1 MEKGIVKKEQ
11 LQDLTKSQLAKI
23 DGNHLLKALGT
34 NTAYNKH
41 VPSTVKEA
49 QEGVAISVIN
59 RHNPALLE
67 LSIGVLLEDL
77 ARSFNAQ
84 WSDRIMLSIVDR
96 ITNKY
101 WYFKIE
107 EIAFVFSNAID
118 GIYGKVYGQI
128 QISTVMEWLHEYD
141 VNERL
146 YYHESRNNIHKESA
160 GRYFE
165 EKEHKDY
172 VDIRNQTKEMEK
184 KYIASRDAKMK
195 VFKDNQNN

>member
-1 MEKGIVKKEQ
+1 
-11 LQDLTKSQLAKI
+11 
-23 DGNHLLKALGT
+23 LKALGT

-41 VPSTVKEA
+41 VPSTIKDA
-49 QEGVAISVIN
+49 QEGVSLSVI
-59 RHNPALLE
+59 RKHNPVLLD

-84 WSDRIMLSIVDR
+84 WSERMMLSIVDR

-101 WYFKIE
+101 WYLKID

-141 VNERL
+141 VNDRL
-146 YYHESRNNIHKESA
+146 SYHESRNAIHKESS

-172 VDIRNQTKEMEK
+172 IDIRNQTKEMEK

-195 VFKDNQNN
+195 VFKDN